1 MSGCCRG
8 LPAKVCWARPYGC
21 SNEPPARSSLV
32 GGVQKAMADPK
43 TTAFASWSSAT
54 NCYSCPKCSCGAV
67 PDWKRE
73 APLRCTGCKA
83 PLASRE
89 GLGS

>member
-1 MSGCCRG
+1 MEDPS
-8 LPAKVCWARPYGC
+8 WAD
-21 SNEPPARSSLV
+21 N
-32 GGVQKAMADPK
+32 GGNRKGKSAIMIQ
-43 TTAFASWSSAT
+43 TTVFASWSSAT

-83 PLASRE
+83 PLASRA